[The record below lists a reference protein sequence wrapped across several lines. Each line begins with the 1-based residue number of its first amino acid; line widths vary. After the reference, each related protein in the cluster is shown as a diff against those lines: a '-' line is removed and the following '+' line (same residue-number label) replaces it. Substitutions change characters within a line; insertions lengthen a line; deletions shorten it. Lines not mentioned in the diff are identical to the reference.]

1 MKISLVQP
9 NYSFNKNYWLPY
21 SVACVYAYAKT
32 LNPFLELNNLIF
44 RRQNI
49 AQITPMFSDD
59 IVLFSNYMWNWEYNL
74 KLAKSIKSKFPSS
87 LIVFGGPQ
95 VSENN
100 LAKQIN
106 NYSFVD
112 SWVVGEGEQ
121 SFCELLNDYQLNS
134 VKKYYSTTKRLPNLD
149 TPSPYLTGVF
159 DSLLEQNPNAIW
171 NTTLETNRGCPFK
184 CSFCDWGSLTFSKV
198 KKFELDKVYAELE
211 WLGKNNIDYIFVADA
226 NFGIFKE
233 RDEQIINK
241 ILEVQDKYNYP
252 KTFNCQWHK
261 NSKHEVIQLAKKL
274 TSKGRNRGLTLSVQ
288 SMSDEVLEEIE
299 RKNMDTTHLAGM
311 LDSVEEQ
318 AVSSYTELILPLPL
332 ETKSSWSKG
341 LCEILEIGQHNSI
354 DVWFHQL
361 FENAPGAQIPVRQ
374 KHGYQTTWLTNY
386 VSGDPPESDEDTV
399 EEKTEI
405 VVSTNTMSYSE
416 FIDSWMYASMIV
428 NFHSGG
434 WTQLLAKYS
443 RYELNISYRQFYDFL
458 YAKLEK
464 DFSPVGDAW
473 RDLRQNI
480 INVTLN
486 IPNKNIKKHTL
497 LFELNSELHKKS
509 KDVHLFL
516 KNYFN
521 YLPSELISVQKELMF
536 LEGSLH
542 NKVVKCD
549 YNYLDYM
556 SNFKGRIQ
564 SGSYSYTL
572 LNEFDGDHFDLL
584 YTKRRSG
591 YGKYKVL

>member
-21 SVACVYAYAKT
+21 SVACIYAYAKA

-49 AQITPMFSDD
+49 AQITPTFSDD
-59 IVLFSNYMWNWEYNL
+59 MVLFSNYMWNWEYNL
-74 KLAKSIKSKFPSS
+74 KLAKSIKLQFPSS

-112 SWVVGEGEQ
+112 SWIVGEGEQ

-134 VKKYYSTTKRLPNLD
+134 VKKYYSTTKRLPNLN

-198 KKFELDKVYAELE
+198 KKFELDKVYAELD

-261 NSKHEVIQLAKKL
+261 NSKQEVIQLAKKL

-443 RYELNISYRQFYDFL
+443 RYELNTSYRQFYDFL

-473 RDLRQNI
+473 RDLRQKI

-486 IPNKNIKKHTL
+486 SPNKNIKKHTL
-497 LFELNSELHKKS
+497 LFELNSELHKNS
-509 KDVHLFL
+509 NDVHLFL

-521 YLPSELISVQKELMF
+521 YLPSELLSVQKELMF
-536 LEGSLH
+536 LGDSLN
-542 NKVVKCD
+542 NKVVKCG

-572 LNEFDGDHFDLL
+572 LNEFEGDHFDLL